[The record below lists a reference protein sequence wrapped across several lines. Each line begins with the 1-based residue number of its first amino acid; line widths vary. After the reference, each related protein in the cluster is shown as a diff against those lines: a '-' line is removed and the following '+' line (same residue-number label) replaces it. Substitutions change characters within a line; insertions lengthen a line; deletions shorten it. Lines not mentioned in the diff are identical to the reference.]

1 MTAVPML
8 AALSGA
14 ANIVFMVMPMAG
26 SLLLAFGIYQVI
38 TDLRSNSRQK
48 VLDRLQD
55 RSGKGRSKGRLS
67 KDAVIRKRTAE
78 AAAGSLDSLVSRLSV
93 VPKLQRVLDQAKVD
107 WSAARMLRNLFVAA
121 VVLGSGLV
129 LLRGS
134 VLTGVAA
141 GLAVFAVP
149 LFVLFRKRK
158 KRMRKLVE
166 QLPDCFELMSQAL
179 RAGHSLASGIQL
191 VSEQMPDPIGTECAR
206 VFHEQNLGV
215 KIEDALMAMADRCG
229 QLDVRF
235 FVTAVLIQRQTG
247 GDLAEVLDKMGSVVR
262 DRIQLMGMVQALTA
276 EGRLSGWV
284 LLALPVVVFFVI
296 MYINPTYASQLLYD
310 PQGRLMLFAAIGMQL
325 MGMAMIKKIVN
336 IKV

>member
-247 GDLAEVLDKMGSVVR
+247 GDLAEVLEKIGKVIR
-262 DRIQLMGMVQALTA
+262 DRIQLFGVVRALTA

-284 LLALPVVVFFVI
+284 LLLLPVLVFFGMTIVNPVYAAELTDTEHGRI
-296 MYINPTYASQLLYD
+296 MLGI
-310 PQGRLMLFAAIGMQL
+310 AIAMDL
-325 MGMAMIKKIVN
+325 MGMAMIKKIVS